1 MQKAARDA
9 EVRAIAT
16 TTAGANSQQAQG
28 TRHNEHSPQYI
39 ALHREEHRNDN
50 QNRAQ
55 SGAQTHPLRET
66 PTRQD
71 PTRATPRNH
80 LPVDG
85 AGAYQRRPAPEQQQQ
100 QPRSYGGFSNP
111 NNQAQSRI
119 SIASPGSPFIDGHRR
134 SEASP
139 RLPPP
144 QHRRGGNPRQSCDDN
159 VNDFLRRKPVNGRG
173 DQPPPALHGMVTDTC
188 CRPQMDLNS
197 GGGGGGGGVGANMP
211 RVNLVLVPELREY
224 VDPDVLAPIE
234 SKLGISFVGIQ
245 SYSDMAP
252 VAVTPTDRAGYDQ
265 GPPIY
270 FPSKVAYLNHQGHDR
285 HTAAT
290 NEKKPA
296 SSSPLPSKHVQ
307 NPAHN
312 AASENDSHPTKATP
326 TVGKAKKARQLN
338 KGSGK
343 GHNHQKNANASSTS
357 SSNSNNDDDAALEAR
372 VRALVKEHI
381 SELTLHPQPR
391 PHPQPQPQ
399 EKVPIVSAQTPNPK
413 QPIIQFPSAPSHPL
427 PSLISPQP
435 LSPPP
440 SSPLS
445 LPADENIDPKLMAEA
460 APKTGKEKGRKQQ
473 QQQHERRKRRQQQQQ
488 QRDASTSTSTSAGT
502 TTTSRGTSTAAAA
515 AAATAGAGAAQRLS
529 TIKFSPGTEAE
540 RATTTSTPPRPLAE
554 RRYLPNDLPPPP
566 PPQGNGRSWR
576 QQQQWRR
583 GGGGPSS
590 SGSEGFI

>member
-71 PTRATPRNH
+71 PSRATPRNH

-85 AGAYQRRPAPEQQQQ
+85 AGACQRRPPPEQQQQQQQ

-144 QHRRGGNPRQSCDDN
+144 QHRRGGNPRQSRDDN

-245 SYSDMAP
+245 SYSDIAP
-252 VAVTPTDRAGYDQ
+252 IAVTPTDRAGYDQ

-285 HTAAT
+285 HTAAAD
-290 NEKKPA
+290 EKKPA
-296 SSSPLPSKHVQ
+296 SSSPPPLASKHGQ
-307 NPAHN
+307 NPTHKAT
-312 AASENDSHPTKATP
+312 SEDDSHPTEATL

-343 GHNHQKNANASSTS
+343 GYNHQKNANASSTS

-391 PHPQPQPQ
+391 PQPQPQ
-399 EKVPIVSAQTPNPK
+399 DKVPIVSAQAPNPK

-435 LSPPP
+435 PSPPP
-440 SSPLS
+440 SSPPS
-445 LPADENIDPKLMAEA
+445 LPADENIDPKLMAA
-460 APKTGKEKGRKQQ
+460 APPPKTDKEKGRE
-473 QQQHERRKRRQQQQQ
+473 QQQHERRKRRQRQQQQ

-502 TTTSRGTSTAAAA
+502 TTTSRGTSTAAA
-515 AAATAGAGAAQRLS
+515 AGAGAAQRLS

-583 GGGGPSS
+583 GGGGSSS